1 MILTSFSVLA
11 VATPSEPTNT
21 SADQYQN
28 NHQNNPSTRARQTPE
43 VKVYFHEDNALN
55 TLDTIP
61 GNKTQLNPSITTL
74 SDQDEVQFDLD
85 PALMGDLSVEGSSI
99 GTSAFGFWIYI
110 QIFNPPTNSQAQIT
124 FTIKDD
130 ETVIARN
137 SNPINIP
144 SGQDTR
150 NQYPLEVPFVQSSKS
165 EHSFNVG
172 SVIKIL
178 INVSLTGPAPIV
190 VTYDRGENDGYM
202 LLTCNPIAKKSVS
215 AFHSDGTGGVFY
227 PNLPNSD
234 QRVMMFR
241 GSVTDKF
248 GAYDISE
255 VRIDLENVF
264 SQPEAAPYVYNEN
277 EAEGYFEL
285 NYEYDKGLPPT
296 DYLIT
301 AYIEDNSGNTHIA
314 TSSLTISKYGVYM
327 ECTNNSGYGYPSE
340 VVEFRINVYNVGG
353 NSDSIS
359 LTATPT
365 PKSWNTAFKGGDTTG
380 VLSPGD
386 NTIKTLQVTVP
397 TSAQKNDKCYVT
409 VIGRSVNDPSP
420 TPSEKESFELDPEIN
435 VVARA
440 EFNFNFEIN
449 SDAVQVVDK
458 GNAAVFDFKLWNTG
472 SETDS
477 YTVSVNDQPLSGN
490 DWTAQLTT
498 SSSGAVK
505 VSNLEYKI
513 TLQQTKIAD
522 FTLTVNSP
530 DSGEPEQ
537 MELSIT
543 ATSSNITDT
552 NLKSKTIK
560 TTTNIKGI
568 IPPGKIEL
576 DADSQTKKANPGD
589 SIDQG
594 VSMDIMFEITTLNE
608 DDNYDYYVELAVKG
622 IPGTWTY
629 SLTSTDFTV
638 SASDS
643 KDVSLILSILET
655 EASGSYSFKIEASFV
670 PENMNGGGSDQ
681 PQTTSLDLAVTIPRV
696 VDVLLESKETELTTE
711 VDKEIEYLLT
721 VTYLGNVKN
730 IDMELKVTPLSG
742 WDVTLSMENI
752 NFEEYGDVKNVK
764 LTVKPTESA
773 DEDEKGIVEV
783 SMVEKDTGDTIG
795 NKIPFK
801 TTIKKDSSKEVADF
815 FISYPA
821 IIILV
826 IAIVILS
833 IVVWRRQREEII

>member
-1 MILTSFSVLA
+1 MILSSLSVLA
-11 VATPSEPTNT
+11 GGYNNSDNNT
-21 SADQYQN
+21 SADQNQFN
-28 NHQNNPSTRARQTPE
+28 TSTRARQTPE
-43 VKVYFHEDNALN
+43 VKVYFHEENDLN
-55 TLDTIP
+55 ILDTVP

-74 SDQDEVQFDLD
+74 SDQDEVQFDLE
-85 PALMGDLSVEGSSI
+85 PALMGNLLVEGSAI

-137 SNPINIP
+137 SNPIDIP

-150 NQYPLEVPFVQSSKS
+150 NQYPLEVPFVQSAKTD
-165 EHSFNVG
+165 HSFSDG
-172 SVIKIL
+172 SVIKIA

-190 VTYDRGENDGYM
+190 VTYDRGENDGYI
-202 LLTCNPIAKKSVS
+202 LFTCDPIAKKTVA
-215 AFHSDGTGGVFY
+215 AFHADNTGGVFY
-227 PNLPNSD
+227 PNLPDSD
-234 QRVMMFR
+234 QRIMLFK

-248 GAYDISE
+248 GAYDINE

-264 SQPEAAPYVYNEN
+264 SQPQVAIYVYNEN

-285 NYEYDKGLPPT
+285 NYPYDEGLPPT

-301 AYIEDNSGNTHIA
+301 AYIDDNSGNTHIA

-327 ECTNNSGYGYPSE
+327 ECSNNSGYGYPSE

-386 NTIKTLQVTVP
+386 STVKILEVTVP

-409 VIGRSVNDPSP
+409 VVGRSVNDPAP
-420 TPSEKESFELDPEIN
+420 NPSEKESFELDPEIN

-440 EFNFNFEIN
+440 EFNFNFEID
-449 SDAVQVVDK
+449 SESVQSVDK
-458 GNAAVFDFKLWNTG
+458 GNDAEFDFKLWNTG

-490 DWTAQLTT
+490 EWTAILTT
-498 SSSGAVK
+498 SSSAEK
-505 VSNLEYKI
+505 ISNLEYKI

-522 FTLTVNSP
+522 FTLTVSSP
-530 DSGEPEQ
+530 DSGTPEQ

-543 ATSSNITDT
+543 ATSNNITDT

-560 TTTNIKGI
+560 ATTTIKGI
-568 IPPGKIEL
+568 VPPGKIKL
-576 DADSQTKKANPGD
+576 VADSLTKKADPGD
-589 SIDQG
+589 TIDQG
-594 VSMDIMFEITTLNE
+594 ISMDMIFELSAENE
-608 DDNYDYYVELAVKG
+608 DDNYEYYVEIAVKS
-622 IPGTWTY
+622 IPGSWTY
-629 SLTSTDFTV
+629 ALTTSDFTL
-638 SASDS
+638 STLDS
-643 KDVSLILSILET
+643 KDFSLTLSILET
-655 EASGSYSFKIEASFV
+655 EAAGSYSFKIEASFT
-670 PENMNGGGSDQ
+670 PENSNGGGSEQ
-681 PQTTSLDLAVTIPRV
+681 TQTTSIDLAITIPQV
-696 VDVLLESKETELTTE
+696 VNVLLESKETELTTE
-711 VDKEIEYLLT
+711 VDKEIEYLIT

-730 IDMELKVTPLSG
+730 IDMELKVTELSG
-742 WDVTLSMENI
+742 WDVTLSLVNI
-752 NFEEYGDVKNVK
+752 NFEAYGDVKNIK
-764 LTVKPTESA
+764 LTVKPTESS
-773 DEDEKGIVEV
+773 DKDEKGIVEV
-783 SMVEKDTGDTIG
+783 SIVEKDTGNSVG

-801 TTIKKDSSKEVADF
+801 TTVKKDSAKEVADF
-815 FISYPA
+815 FFSYPA
-821 IIILV
+821 IIVLV

-833 IVVWRRQREEII
+833 IVVWKRQKEEII